1 MLPLTCMLRAARC
14 HVLLYDWQALAPR
27 SVQQLEHGLSA
38 NCYDLP
44 LYDAFR
50 VTLHVANAAD
60 RRTPGDIDEWLV
72 TAVG

>member
-1 MLPLTCMLRAARC
+1 MLRA
-14 HVLLYDWQALAPR
+14 VTYYDTTGKLSLPGVYSSWNMA
-27 SVQQLEHGLSA
+27 LSA

-44 LYDAFR
+44 LYDAFW
-50 VTLHVANAAD
+50 VALHVANAAD

>member
-1 MLPLTCMLRAARC
+1 MA
-14 HVLLYDWQALAPR
+14 
-27 SVQQLEHGLSA
+27 LSA